1 MRAVMIR
8 QYGGPEVARIEDIP
22 TPTPR
27 EGELLIRVS
36 AAVVGQT
43 DSVGRQGT
51 PAYARLFFG
60 LRAPRTAVLGSDFA
74 GTLPNGERVMGG
86 TGTGMGCHAEYVV
99 VKASTPMIPIP
110 EGVSDTDA
118 VSLLDGYLTALPFL
132 RDGAGLKPGQRILII
147 GASGTVGS
155 AAVQLAKRMGAH
167 VTAVCS
173 GPNAELVRGLGA
185 DDVIDYTREPLTGS
199 YDVVFDAVGKSSFS
213 ACKKLLGARG
223 LYLST
228 VPALGVLF
236 GRRSKIL
243 FTGLRKDVDKQRDLD
258 QLFSHDLVP
267 VIHATYPIEQISDA
281 YAVVDTGHKR
291 GAVILTVRR

>member
-8 QYGGPEVARIEDIP
+8 QYGGPEVARVEDVA
-22 TPTPR
+22 TPQPR
-27 EGELLIRVS
+27 EGELLIRVN

-60 LRAPRTAVLGSDFA
+60 LRAPRTKVLGSDFA
-74 GTLPNGERVMGG
+74 GTLPGGDRVMGV

-110 EGVSDTDA
+110 EHVTDTDA

-132 RDGAGLKPGQRILII
+132 RDGASLKPGKRILII

-173 GPNAELVRGLGA
+173 GANAAMVRELGA
-185 DDVIDYTREPLTGS
+185 DDVIDYTHEPLTGS
-199 YDVVFDAVGKSSFS
+199 YDVVFDAVGKSSFL

-243 FTGLRKDVDKQRDLD
+243 FTGLRKDADKQRDLD
-258 QLFSHDLVP
+258 ALFGYGLVP
-267 VIHATYPIEQISDA
+267 VIHGVYSLEQISDA
-281 YAVVDTGHKR
+281 HAIVDTGHKR
-291 GAVILTVRR
+291 GAVVLKLSQ